1 MALHHRF
8 KISAEDEGKRIDTFL
23 AQMAELP
30 SRAFAQ
36 KLLKNGKVKVD
47 HCAVKP
53 SYLLRDGD
61 EIEVEVEEPK
71 PLELKAED
79 LPLTIL
85 YEDADLIV
93 VNKPRGMVVHPA
105 AGNSSGTLV
114 NALLKHCHDLSGIG
128 GVMRPG
134 IVHRL
139 DKDTS
144 GALVVAKNDRTHLA
158 LSNQLK
164 ARQMSRI
171 YVALVHGTLPAMK
184 GEINAPIGRHPRQRK
199 QMAVHPQ
206 GKPALTYYRV
216 LASFGPYTLAQA
228 RLMSGRTH
236 QIRVHFKYIGHP
248 VAGDPVYGQA
258 KEPFGI
264 GGQALHAAVLGF
276 NHPRSGKDLRLVA
289 PLPADLEAA
298 IAYCRRRWA
307 PENSENALDLFQEW

>member
-1 MALHHRF
+1 VVLQRF
-8 KISAEDEGKRIDTFL
+8 RINAENEGKRIDLFL
-23 AQMAELP
+23 AQIAKLP

-36 KLLKNGKVKVD
+36 RLLKNGKVKVG

-61 EIEVEVEEPK
+61 EIEVQLEEPK
-71 PLELKAED
+71 PLKLKTED
-79 LPLTIL
+79 LPLAIL

-93 VNKPRGMVVHPA
+93 INKPRGMVVHPA
-105 AGNSSGTLV
+105 AGNFSGTLV
-114 NALLKHCHDLSGIG
+114 NALLRHCHDLSGIG
-128 GVMRPG
+128 GVLRPG

-158 LSNQLK
+158 LSSQLK
-164 ARQMSRI
+164 ERRMIRI
-171 YVALVHGTLPAMK
+171 YVALVHGTLPALE

-199 QMAVHPQ
+199 EMAVHSQ

-216 LASFGPYTLAQA
+216 LASFGPYTLVQA
-228 RLMSGRTH
+228 RLSTGRTH

-258 KEPFGI
+258 KEPFTL

-276 NHPRSGKDLRLVA
+276 IHPCSGKTMRLVA
-289 PLPADLEAA
+289 PLPADLEVAL
-298 IAYCRRRWA
+298 AYCQCRWA
-307 PENSENALDLFQEW
+307 PNSQIALDLFQEW

>member
-1 MALHHRF
+1 MALLHRF

-228 RLMSGRTH
+228 RLISGRTH

-258 KEPFGI
+258 KEPFAI

-276 NHPRSGKDLRLVA
+276 THPRSGKDLRLVA
-289 PLPADLEAA
+289 PLPTDLEAA